1 MQNLKRPRIGLLGV
15 ILSTVLGSLLILG
28 QPASAI
34 ASEVCAA
41 SPCDQAPIDCIKE
54 MFVDEVQM
62 GRIEGGQDPAR
73 RPVFL
78 RLHGVAHG
86 RLEIVP
92 DLDESLQVG
101 LFSEPG
107 ESYPVWVRYSSD
119 ISDGYLD
126 YKTTV
131 GIGIKVFE
139 VPGEKILPPDEQ
151 APTMDLLLQN
161 IDVFFVDNAQ
171 DMCEFTKAGFTGE
184 SDQWLADHPRTD
196 EILQE
201 MAKEV
206 PSVLETDLWSVIPF
220 HFGESNFAKYKLV
233 PEDVPAAVS
242 RPDYD
247 YLSYLHTDLVQRL
260 QSGEAWLK
268 LFVQLQ
274 TNEADMPTDQATV
287 SWSEEESPP
296 IHVATLI
303 LPQQDITARGQAEYG
318 ETLSFNPW
326 RTLKVHEPVGSIA
339 EARKVV
345 YQASAE
351 LRRNVNG
358 EPIGEP
364 QVVRPDTVWP
374 PAQQQS
380 H

>member
-1 MQNLKRPRIGLLGV
+1 MRKPPSYDSVKTAPMCDCDSDPINCLKV
-15 ILSTVLGSLLILG
+15 
-28 QPASAI
+28 
-34 ASEVCAA
+34 
-41 SPCDQAPIDCIKE
+41 
-54 MFVDEVQM
+54 MFVDMVQM
-62 GRIEGGQDPAR
+62 GRIEQGQCPAR

-86 RLEIVP
+86 RLEVVSELP
-92 DLDESLQVG
+92 AHLQVG

-107 ESYPVWVRYSSD
+107 KCYPVWVRYASD
-119 ISDGYLD
+119 IADGYLD

-131 GIGIKVFE
+131 GIGIKVFDVE
-139 VPGEKILPPDEQ
+139 GEKILHPDEY

-161 IDVFFVDNAQ
+161 IDVFFVDNAK
-171 DMCEFTKAGFTGE
+171 DMCEFTKASFTSG
-184 SDQWLADHPRTD
+184 DAYTQWLEQHCTTAR
-196 EILQE
+196 ILEE

-206 PSVLETDLWSVIPF
+206 PSVLETDLWSAMPF
-220 HFGESNFAKYKLV
+220 HFGESNFCKYKLV
-233 PEDVPAAVS
+233 PEIIPPGPD
-242 RPDYD
+242 PDYQ
-247 YLSYLHTDLVQRL
+247 YLNYLHTDLVQRL
-260 QSGEAWLK
+260 QKGEARLK
-268 LFVQLQ
+268 FCVQLQ
-274 TNEADMPTDQATV
+274 TNEEEMPTDRATV
-287 SWSEEESPP
+287 PWDEAKSPP

-318 ETLSFNPW
+318 ETLSFHPW
-326 RTLKVHEPVGSIA
+326 RTLEAHKPVGSIA

-374 PAQQQS
+374 PASQGCQHNQ
-380 H
+380 

>member
-1 MQNLKRPRIGLLGV
+1 MQNLKRPMIGLLAV
-15 ILSTVLGSLLILG
+15 ILSIVLGSLLILG

-34 ASEVCAA
+34 ASDVCAA
-41 SPCDQAPIDCIKE
+41 SPCDEAPIDCLKE

-62 GRIEGGQDPAR
+62 GRIEDGQDPAR

-92 DLDESLQVG
+92 DLDENLRVG
-101 LFSEPG
+101 LFSNPG
-107 ESYPVWVRYSSD
+107 TSYPVWVRYSSD
-119 ISDGYLD
+119 IRDGLPD
-126 YKTTV
+126 YKSTV
-131 GIGIKVFE
+131 GIGIKVFD

-161 IDVFFVDNAQ
+161 IDIFFVDNAQ

-196 EILQE
+196 EILKE
-201 MAKEV
+201 MKKEV

-220 HFGESNFAKYKLV
+220 HFGESDFSKYKLV
-233 PEDVPAAVS
+233 PEVIPPGTE
-242 RPDYD
+242 PDYGNPN
-247 YLSYLHTDLVQRL
+247 YLHTDLVQRL
-260 QSGEAWLK
+260 QNGEAQLK

-287 SWSEEESPP
+287 SWSEEASPP

-318 ETLSFNPW
+318 ETLSFHPW
-326 RTLKVHEPVGSIA
+326 RTLEEHKPVGSIA
-339 EARKVV
+339 DARKVV

-374 PAQQQS
+374 PAQ
-380 H
+380 

>member
-1 MQNLKRPRIGLLGV
+1 I
-15 ILSTVLGSLLILG
+15 VLGSMLILC

-34 ASEVCAA
+34 ASDVCAT
-41 SPCDQAPIDCIKE
+41 SPCNEAPIDCLKE

-62 GRIEGGQDPAR
+62 GRIEAGQDPAR

-92 DLDESLQVG
+92 ELREDLQVG
-101 LFSEPG
+101 LFSKPG
-107 ESYPVWVRYSSD
+107 KSYPVWVRYSSD
-119 ISDGYLD
+119 IPDGYLD
-126 YKTTV
+126 HKTTV
-131 GIGIKVFE
+131 GIGIKVFD
-139 VPGEKILPPDEQ
+139 VPGTKILPPDEH

-161 IDVFFVDNAQ
+161 IDIFFVDNAN

-184 SDQWLADHPRTD
+184 SDQWLDEHPRTA
-196 EILQE
+196 EILE
-201 MAKEV
+201 KMAKEV
-206 PSVLETDLWSVIPF
+206 PSVLETELWSAIPF
-220 HFGESNFAKYKLV
+220 HFGESDFAKYKLV
-233 PEDVPAAVS
+233 PEVIPPGTK
-242 RPDYD
+242 PDYD
-247 YLSYLHTDLVQRL
+247 YLNYLHTDLVQRL
-260 QSGEAWLK
+260 QNGEARLK
-268 LFVQLQ
+268 FFVQLR
-274 TNEADMPTDQATV
+274 TNPETMPLDQATV
-287 SWSEEESPP
+287 HWSEKESPP

-326 RTLKVHEPVGSIA
+326 RTLKAHKPVGSIA

-374 PAQQQS
+374 PAQ
-380 H
+380 